1 MGYRFPHLA
10 FNDIY
15 QATRSL
21 LTVVSRN
28 GSGEKTHFSPVSIH
42 VQARLPLRRNAKKN
56 RDTWPP
62 WSPPSL
68 PMNHVSCC
76 SYPCA
81 ALSWIWTGPMT
92 KKTQSDIVW
101 LQRRGPKKPCLY
113 LSIHSV
119 FLYFCSEQLPYRER
133 HRAHGEAPC
142 RYIKCH
148 VSEHQVPCEW
158 ASVDN
163 QPSWA
168 FRWLLP
174 WSPLDYSN
182 MRDPKLELPSWAQ
195 STHRIM
201 KNNNVPISLKNVLD
215 EPIKN

>member
-1 MGYRFPHLA
+1 MEMVRKHTFLLWVFMYRPGYL
-10 FNDIY
+10 
-15 QATRSL
+15 SEGML
-21 LTVVSRN
+21 
-28 GSGEKTHFSPVSIH
+28 
-42 VQARLPLRRNAKKN
+42 KKKKEI
-56 RDTWPP
+56 PG
-62 WSPPSL
+62 L
-68 PMNHVSCC
+68 HG
-76 SYPCA
+76 
-81 ALSWIWTGPMT
+81 ALSPSQWTTCPVVHT
-92 KKTQSDIVW
+92 PVQPS
-101 LQRRGPKKPCLY
+101 PE
-113 LSIHSV
+113 
-119 FLYFCSEQLPYRER
+119 SEPVQWPRKHKVILCDFE
-133 HRAHGEAPC
+133 GEALRNLAC
-142 RYIKCH
+142 ISQYIQSFYISAQNSCH
-148 VSEHQVPCEW
+148 NVRGTGHMERPRVRTLVKTEHQVPCEW